1 MFNCKGFSG
10 NWNGTSP
17 RYQPSPIG
25 LLFGI
30 ILKLVR
36 GLGRLS
42 IRFLEHPRFYAFS
55 QLTSLSGIWLYLLL
69 IGMPTPTYRAV
80 FMLSLMV
87 AGRLL
92 GQVQQPL
99 YVLFSKT
106 FFFIFLNPAV
116 IYEVSFQ
123 LSFLTGLF
131 ILWFLPLYPHLG
143 ENDVFWKR
151 HAKYGLI
158 SLEIKAAVMLGTWP
172 VVANIFGRV
181 SLETFWL
188 NLIMVFLLGLLVLP
202 SYLLSLFISA
212 LSLGNPPFGLLEN
225 SIFSL
230 TELAVQG

>member
-1 MFNCKGFSG
+1 
-10 NWNGTSP
+10 
-17 RYQPSPIG
+17 
-25 LLFGI
+25 
-30 ILKLVR
+30 
-36 GLGRLS
+36 
-42 IRFLEHPRFYAFS
+42 
-55 QLTSLSGIWLYLLL
+55 
-69 IGMPTPTYRAV
+69 MPNPPYRAV

-131 ILWFLPLYPHLG
+131 ILWFLPLYPHPG
-143 ENDVFWKR
+143 ENDVSWKR
-151 HAKYGLI
+151 FAKYGLI
-158 SLEIKAAVMLGTWP
+158 RVAITAAVILGTWP
-172 VVANIFGRV
+172 VVASIFGRL
-181 SLETFWL
+181 SLETSWL

-202 SYLLSLFISA
+202 SCLLSLFISA

-225 SIFSL
+225 NIFSL
-230 TELAVQG
+230 TELVVQGWVELLESLHNWWNWTSFNLTLDWDLNNLFCITESSCSSANYLRTGLENRLIT